1 MSLENTLKHRAGI
14 ITEEIT
20 PQQFIDMINESF
32 NPDILETMKQAIENQ
47 LESISQ
53 PHLNSLEDAIK
64 NQLSPLG
71 DVSVRAAEN
80 DANERVFGSNYPRS
94 NKL

>member
-14 ITEEIT
+14 ITKEIT

-80 DANERVFGSNYPRS
+80 DANEIKDNENTGKPW
-94 NKL
+94 